1 MSRSR
6 AQSGAGIIE
15 ILAVLAIIG
24 LYAAIALP
32 QLTAYK
38 RRSAVVAASAGLRS
52 IFREMRSL
60 AIARSRY
67 CAVKFTNSGS
77 TWMYTFYED
86 GDGDGVMSD
95 DIKAG
100 IDHRLSGPFP
110 LDLQLAPA
118 TIAVPPMKVR
128 DPDGAWMFPTDS
140 PVQFNRS
147 SMCSFSPIGSGT
159 PGSIYLSDGDSTFYA
174 VRVLGD
180 SGRVRLVRYNPVS
193 GKWVEP

>member
-1 MSRSR
+1 MGPRAKNARPPFRPRTTTGGRNHRFTRKERRVSRSR

-128 DPDGAWMFPTDS
+128 D
-140 PVQFNRS
+140 
-147 SMCSFSPIGSGT
+147 
-159 PGSIYLSDGDSTFYA
+159 
-174 VRVLGD
+174 
-180 SGRVRLVRYNPVS
+180 
-193 GKWVEP
+193 

>member
-1 MSRSR
+1 M
-6 AQSGAGIIE
+6 
-15 ILAVLAIIG
+15 LAVLAIIG
-24 LYAAIALP
+24 LFTGIALP

-38 RRSAVVAASAGLRS
+38 RRSAVVAAAGGLRS
-52 IFREMRSL
+52 IFREVRSL
-60 AIARSRY
+60 AIAKSRN
-67 CAVKFTNSGS
+67 CAVKFTNAGS
-77 TWMYTFYED
+77 TWMYSFYED
-86 GDGDGVMSD
+86 GDGDGVLSD

-100 IDHRLSGPFP
+100 IDHRLAGPMP

-128 DPDGAWMFPTDS
+128 DPDGAWMLPTDS

-147 SMCSFSPIGSGT
+147 AMCSFSPIGSGT
-159 PGSIYLSDGDSTFYA
+159 PGSIYLSDGNSTFYA

-180 SGRVRLVRYNPVS
+180 SGRVRLLRYNPVS